1 MTEIF
6 PWGWPIAFALFF
18 GGLGGGAFML
28 TSVTSFLTRDD
39 FRDILKYG
47 VIIGTVSAILAVLA
61 FMVDLGAPERALF
74 VYSNPGSMITI
85 GSSILAII
93 IPLGLVYS
101 TFVPPDRLK
110 GRFPWSGNI
119 RARTAL
125 EVLTF
130 ILGAALAAYTGF
142 VLGLVGSSPFW
153 GSPLIEVL
161 FILSGTSTAIMA
173 TGLFMTPLY
182 SATKVERSKKRLI
195 EALHRLDL
203 ADGLL
208 IIIELV
214 VVLALV
220 FTAAG
225 ISEVAA
231 MSADILISGS
241 LSTIFWAGVVGLGLV
256 VPLLILILLALR
268 GRTAA
273 YIRFYPPLLAI
284 ASISALVGGL
294 LMRYVIV
301 IAGQIPVF

>member
-1 MTEIF
+1 MTEIL

-47 VIIGTVSAILAVLA
+47 AIVGTVSAILAILA
-61 FMVDLGAPERALF
+61 FIVDLGAPERALF

-85 GSSILAII
+85 GSTILAII

-101 TFVPPDRLK
+101 TFVPPDLLK

-119 RARTAL
+119 RARTAV
-125 EVLTF
+125 EVLMF

-173 TGLFMTPLY
+173 IGLFMTPLY
-182 SATKVERSKKRLI
+182 SATKVERAKKRLI

-214 VVLALV
+214 IVMALV
-220 FTAAG
+220 FTATG
-225 ISEVAA
+225 ISEVAG
-231 MSADILISGS
+231 MSADVLISGS
-241 LSTIFWAGVVGLGLV
+241 LSTIFWGGVVGLGLAL
-256 VPLLILILLALR
+256 PLLILIFLAWR

-273 YIRFYPPLLAI
+273 YIRLYPPLLAI
-284 ASISALVGGL
+284 ASISVLVGGL